1 MKIVIVGKHNLMN
14 WPETVYHTLRSEHDC
29 QLFITNRFTLGRCLH
44 RKKDR
49 HDYMAGL
56 LEKQLKA
63 FKPDVVLCISPC
75 FLSYSILQACRSAE
89 KALFTAWIAD
99 NFDVSEDLKKLRFDA
114 LFYTDSGFRWKT
126 QQICPSFYLPLC
138 ANPNIFHPASRPAY
152 REPFFVGV
160 ANPERIA
167 YLAAC
172 QTPCTIY
179 GKGWDK
185 KVLAQHHVFNK
196 KLTLQQA
203 SEFVRE
209 SLCPFNMSFSSNNVN
224 GLNFRVFELGA
235 ARKLILTNAAKDLE
249 RCYHIGTEALAYSSP
264 EEFSD
269 LTAKIIRNPSR
280 YEDIAQAGYDRTLH
294 EHTYIQRMHQ
304 WLNIVQ
310 KL

>member
-14 WPETVYHTLRSEHDC
+14 WPETVYHTLRAEHDC
-29 QLFITNRFTLGRCLH
+29 RLFITNRLTLGRCLH

-63 FKPDVVLCISPC
+63 FKPDVVLCISPF

-89 KALFTAWIAD
+89 QALFTGWVAD
-99 NFDVSEDLKKLRFDA
+99 NFAADEALKNLRFDA
-114 LFYTDSGFRWKT
+114 LFYSDSGFKN
-126 QQICPSFYLPLC
+126 QSDILCSSFYLPLC
-138 ANPNIFHPASRPAY
+138 ANQNIFHPATKPAY

-172 QTPCTIY
+172 QTPCTVY

-185 KVLAQHHVFNK
+185 KALAQHNVRNK

-235 ARKLILTNAAKDLE
+235 AKKLILTNAASDLE
-249 RCYHIGTEALAYSSP
+249 RCYHIGTEALAYASP
-264 EEFSD
+264 EEFSE
-269 LTAKIIRNPSR
+269 LTAKITRNPSH
-280 YEDIAQAGYDRTLH
+280 YADIAQAGHDRTLR
-294 EHTYIQRMHQ
+294 EHTYVQRMQQ
-304 WLNIVQ
+304 WLNIIQ